1 MFSRRQQATNPST
14 DANNANSQMAVAER
28 IRVSSRELIG
38 LRQAG
43 AALPLN
49 AVKALT
55 RVSGNTLSRL
65 KGRGMEF
72 DEARP
77 YAPGDDVRNLDW
89 RVTARTGRPH
99 TKLFREERERSILLW
114 VVYRAPMHFATRGS
128 FKSVLAARA
137 AAMLAWSVVQHG
149 DCLGGLIFSEHNH
162 LELRPKR
169 GKKAALDLIHSLS
182 SYFPQQPLT
191 AESSAQQ
198 EAISHALARL
208 RRVTRPGSLLFLL
221 SDFRALDEAAESHLV
236 QLAKHNELVLLF
248 LHDRLEQDL
257 PPAGW
262 YRLSNGS
269 RTLSVNTGSPMARQA
284 HVRNFQAHEQ
294 RLRQLCRRTG
304 MHLLSCATDE
314 DLLAVLQQGLGGRIS

>member
-1 MFSRRQQATNPST
+1 MFSRRQQANTKINADT
-14 DANNANSQMAVAER
+14 ANSQAAVAER
-28 IRVSSRELIG
+28 IGVSSRELIG

-77 YAPGDDVRNLDW
+77 YASGDDVRNLDW
-89 RVTARTGRPH
+89 RVTARTGKPH

-114 VVYRAPMHFATRGS
+114 VDYRAPMHFATRGS

-137 AAMLAWSVVQHG
+137 AAMLAWSVIQHS
-149 DCLGGLIFSEHNH
+149 DRLGGLIFSEDSH

-169 GKKAALDLIHSLS
+169 GKKAALDFIHNLCSG
-182 SYFPQQPLT
+182 FPQQPPIS
-191 AESSAQQ
+191 EQSAQQ

-221 SDFRALDEAAESHLV
+221 SDFRGLDETAESHLV

-248 LHDRLEQDL
+248 LHDRLEQEL
-257 PPAGW
+257 PSAGW
-262 YRLSNGS
+262 YRLSNGAHS
-269 RTLSVNTGSPMARQA
+269 ISVNTGSPKARQA
-284 HVRNFQAHEQ
+284 HIHNFQAHEQ
-294 RLRQLCRRTG
+294 RLQHLCRRTG

-314 DLLAVLQQGLGGRIS
+314 DLLAVLQRGLGGRIA